1 MSASSRRRALL
12 LGLSAAALTLVLA
25 GCASGDGGASS
36 ASAPARAPLLPA
48 VISDRWTPPA
58 NATRT
63 LDAEPSTVFA
73 AAERAAESLG
83 FAINRRD
90 AARCRL
96 SAARR
101 QSTGFDEA
109 RQDTLELTATTRAP
123 GLVEVAVVFREAVES
138 GGMVTSAL
146 VRDRAPYDVFF
157 ARLAEG
163 LVPAALPVAP

>member
-1 MSASSRRRALL
+1 MSASFPLRPLS
-12 LGLSAAALTLVLA
+12 LGLFAAAVTLVLA

-36 ASAPARAPLLPA
+36 AGSSARAPLLPS
-48 VISDRWTPPA
+48 VLSERLTPPA
-58 NATRT
+58 NATRQV
-63 LDAEPSTVFA
+63 DGEPSAVFA
-73 AAERAAESLG
+73 AGARAAESLG

-90 AARCRL
+90 AARGRL

-101 QSTGFDEA
+101 QSTGFDGA
-109 RQDTLELTATTRAP
+109 RQDTLEFTATTRAP
-123 GLVEVAVVFREAVES
+123 GVVEVAVVFREAVES

-163 LVPAALPVAP
+163 LAPAPAPVSP